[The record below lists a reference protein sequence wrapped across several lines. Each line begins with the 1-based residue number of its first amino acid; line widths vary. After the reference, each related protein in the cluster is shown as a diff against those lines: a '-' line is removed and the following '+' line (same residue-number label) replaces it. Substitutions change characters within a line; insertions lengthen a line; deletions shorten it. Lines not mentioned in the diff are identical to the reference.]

1 MIVINVSSVP
11 PKLRGFLTKYL
22 WEIDAGVYV
31 GNVNARIRE
40 ALWKRITDN
49 SDTGRATMVF
59 PANNEQ
65 GFDFYTMGHAW
76 LPTDYEGLKLIIR
89 PEEDHGSL
97 PDRTISQIPD
107 RYIVLEI
114 ETTGVDVENDRIL
127 EIGAI
132 RVVNGVE
139 TGRFSKLIKTEVPD
153 DITILTGIT
162 QEMANEGVD
171 INTALKELGVFISN
185 DVTVGFNIR
194 KFDMKILKRECV
206 RNHAEMPVRQ
216 IIDLLEIVRRSV
228 VGLKSFKL
236 KEVAAFLG
244 ISIDD
249 EIHSVINDCILCN
262 RVYQLCLEK

>member
-1 MIVINVSSVP
+1 MVENVITSRLEIQGYENIKQIKDEIT
-11 PKLRGFLTKYL
+11 KLRQQMKELATGTEEYKATADKLVQTEYQLKT
-22 WEIDAGVYV
+22 AMS
-31 GNVNARIRE
+31 NA
-40 ALWKRITDN
+40 KKDN
-49 SDTGRATMVF
+49 SA
-59 PANNEQ
+59 
-65 GFDFYTMGHAW
+65 
-76 LPTDYEGLKLIIR
+76 LK
-89 PEEDHGSL
+89 GSYNDL
-97 PDRTISQIPD
+97 QNQLTSLKK
-107 RYIVLEI
+107 VWK
-114 ETTGVDVENDRIL
+114 ETTDEAVRADY
-127 EIGAI
+127 GAQI
-132 RVVNGVE
+132 
-139 TGRFSKLIKTEVPD
+139 
-153 DITILTGIT
+153 
-162 QEMANEGVD
+162 NEL
-171 INTALKELGVFISN
+171 NTALKELGVFISN